1 MIENLIRTH
10 LRSFIP
16 YTSARSEIQEGRV
29 LLDANELSLGSPIQ
43 FNGIALNRYPDPNQL
58 ELRGNLARSLGIM
71 TDQVFVGAGS
81 DEIID
86 LLIRLFCEPSEDRVV
101 VIEPTY
107 GVYRV
112 AAAVSGVEVASVEL
126 NEEFELDVPKI
137 LHSLTLTTK
146 IIFLCSPN
154 NPTGNLLKREDILA
168 ICGDKR
174 AIVVLDQAYLE
185 FADLSGDITNEVPRF
200 ENLVIVRTLSKA
212 WGLAGIR
219 LGYCIA
225 NPLIVSYLL
234 RIKAPYN
241 INAVTSRLAI
251 EALQNSEFLS
261 MSQNAVRDER
271 IRMEREL
278 RLVPK
283 ISRVYPSD
291 ANFLLVEFAEAGK
304 VYEHLLGRGIVV
316 RRRSEPRLKNCLR
329 ITIGTPTENEQVLK
343 ALKECS

>member
-126 NEEFELDVPKI
+126 NEEFGLDVPKI

>member
-1 MIENLIRTH
+1 MIENLIRRH

-16 YTSARSEIQEGRV
+16 YTSARSEIQKGRV
-29 LLDANELSLGSPIQ
+29 LLDANELSLGSPVQ

-58 ELRGNLARSLGIM
+58 ELRGNLARTLGIG

-86 LLIRLFCEPSEDRVV
+86 LLIRIFCEPTEDRVV

-126 NEEFELDVPKI
+126 NEKFEIDVPKI
-137 LHSLTLTTK
+137 MDSLTLTTK

-168 ICGDKR
+168 ICRNKKT
-174 AIVVLDQAYLE
+174 IVVLDQAYLE
-185 FADLSGDITNEVPRF
+185 FADLSGDIKNEVPRF
-200 ENLVIVRTLSKA
+200 ENLVVLRTLSKA

-234 RIKAPYN
+234 CIKAPYN

-251 EALQNSEFLS
+251 AALQNSEFLL
-261 MSQNAVRDER
+261 MSQDAVRDER

-291 ANFLLVEFAEAGK
+291 ANFLLVEFAEVGK
-304 VYEHLLGRGIVV
+304 VYEGLLSRGIVV

-329 ITIGTPTENEQVLK
+329 ITIGTPTENEQVLN